1 MLSLDLGGGAELRS
15 LEPWQAEEFLAHMDS
30 VRDYLRPRISLG
42 ERVKD
47 LDEAR
52 KLLQRFA
59 DMQASDTGRIYGIW
73 LDGSLCG
80 GVMFRKFDPVVGAC
94 ELGVWLAPEAQRKGI
109 MTSAVRK
116 MIDWA
121 IGVRGFGRVEW
132 LATTDNEASIAV
144 AKRVGMTYEGI
155 KRSDYMLN
163 GERRDSAVYSFT
175 VDDWNAVSDR
185 SGGNRS
191 GTS

>member
-1 MLSLDLGGGAELRS
+1 MLSLDLGGGAELRA

-30 VRDYLRPRISLG
+30 VREYLRPHISLP

-52 KLLQRFA
+52 GVLRRYA
-59 DMQASDTGRIYGIW
+59 EMQLSDTGRIYGIW
-73 LDGSLCG
+73 LDGTLRG
-80 GVMFRKFDPVVGAC
+80 GIMFRHFDAAGGTC
-94 ELGVWLAPEAQRKGI
+94 EIGVWLAPEAQGRGL
-109 MTSAVRK
+109 MTTAVRK

-121 IGVRGFGRVEW
+121 IGVRGIGRVEW
-132 LATTDNEASIAV
+132 LATTDNERSIAV

-155 KRSDYMLN
+155 KRSDYILN

-175 VDDWNAVSDR
+175 IGDWAVSDR
-185 SGGNRS
+185 SAGNRS